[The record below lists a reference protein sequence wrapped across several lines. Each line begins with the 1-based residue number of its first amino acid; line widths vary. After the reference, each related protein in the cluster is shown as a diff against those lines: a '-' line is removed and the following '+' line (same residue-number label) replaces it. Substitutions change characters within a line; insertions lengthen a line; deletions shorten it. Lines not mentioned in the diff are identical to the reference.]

1 MDTRNDKLMQ
11 ESIIKKELEKLS
23 LTHRLIDNKEK
34 LTKEVYEM
42 DGDGNELM
50 IRFYKIISELQR
62 LAEEKNDLQLTL
74 INEKLFNLV
83 ELARKDLVNAKI

>member
-1 MDTRNDKLMQ
+1 MHIQ
-11 ESIIKKELEKLS
+11 ESIKKELEKLS
-23 LTHRLIDNKEK
+23 LTHRLVDNKEK
-34 LTKEVYEM
+34 LIKEVYEM
-42 DGDGNELM
+42 DDEGNELM

>member
-1 MDTRNDKLMQ
+1 MDIQ
-11 ESIIKKELEKLS
+11 ESIKKELEKLS
-23 LTHRLIDNKEK
+23 LTHRLVDNKEK
-34 LTKEVYEM
+34 LIKEVYEM
-42 DGDGNELM
+42 DDEGNELM

>member
-1 MDTRNDKLMQ
+1 MHIQ
-11 ESIIKKELEKLS
+11 ESIKKELEKLS

>member
-23 LTHRLIDNKEK
+23 LTHRLVDNKEK
-34 LTKEVYEM
+34 LIKEVYEM
-42 DGDGNELM
+42 DDEGNELM